1 MKLNLLS
8 VKSLLLSV
16 LLIVEASVN
25 HCVFYLFFYVVCLLI
40 MLLFNLLVGFKIIA
54 RKFTRYF
61 LAENDRLEQLVLFLS
76 GCDQMACARTKE
88 EYHLRIFR
96 PKGLLVI
103 FLFSEFELDFL
114 H

>member
-1 MKLNLLS
+1 
-8 VKSLLLSV
+8 
-16 LLIVEASVN
+16 
-25 HCVFYLFFYVVCLLI
+25 

-61 LAENDRLEQLVLFLS
+61 LAENDRLEQLILFLS

-96 PKGLLVI
+96 PKGLLVTFYFRNLSWI
-103 FLFSEFELDFL
+103 SCIEFAGGFDSWGWFLKLML
-114 H
+114 GV